1 MPPIPSKSKSD
12 WPGFLTTT
20 FFIPLAYT
28 YLTQLSQCTKLIGDI
43 KKTSV
48 LLCPG
53 DETEV
58 VTRRIATASRTYW
71 LAGLRD
77 GKGVLRWKTIPCEGK
92 IEALEELDGLLK
104 MKLGKFMRILAKL

>member
-1 MPPIPSKSKSD
+1 MARLLD
-12 WPGFLTTT
+12 NHL
-20 FFIPLAYT
+20 LYR
-28 YLTQLSQCTKLIGDI
+28 LSIHLPHPNFPVHEAHQRY
-43 KKTSV
+43 KKKSV

-58 VTRRIATASRTYW
+58 VTRRIVTASRTYW